1 MIHWLKVIQLAA
13 RSLMLHKFRSFLS
26 ILGIIFGVMA
36 VIAMLAI
43 GEGAKRETVRQI
55 ELLGT
60 NNLIVGSLQLT
71 ESEQMRAEERQSPGL
86 GLIDMATI
94 RQLPGVSR
102 VAAIRSYSIESIK
115 GSGKPAVV
123 GVTPDYFA
131 ITNLE
136 LVSGR
141 FITDTHQQRQ
151 FRVCVLGSDAAWSV
165 GTRRAVVGDTV
176 RIGSEWFHVAGV
188 LRDKDYSD
196 GQGAAITPRNS
207 NNDIYI
213 PISVI
218 PHGIEGGNESVDEI
232 WVQATDA
239 GTVSS
244 LARAVAA
251 TLDRLHRG
259 VTDYEVLV
267 PHELLERKQQTQ
279 RIFNIVLGTVAG
291 ISLLVGGIGIMNI
304 MLATVSERTREIGVC
319 RALGASRTDIVIQ
332 FLAESVVLTVLGGL
346 VGIAFGCAAAEII
359 AKFAGWTTAISW
371 QSVIAAALISALV
384 GIFFGLHPAQRAA
397 RMDPITALRSE

>member
-1 MIHWLKVIQLAA
+1 MIHWFKVVQMAA

-26 ILGIIFGVMA
+26 IVGIIFGVMA
-36 VIAMLAI
+36 VVAMLAI

-60 NNLIVGSLQLT
+60 DNLIIRSLNLT
-71 ESEQMRAEERQSPGL
+71 ESERMRAEERQSPGL

-94 RQLPGVSR
+94 RQLPGVAL
-102 VAAIRSYSIESIK
+102 AAALRTYSVESLEAA
-115 GSGKPAVV
+115 GKPAVV
-123 GVTPDYFA
+123 GVSPDYFT
-131 ITNLE
+131 ITNIE
-136 LVSGR
+136 LAAGK
-141 FITDTHQQRQ
+141 FISDTHLHRQ
-151 FRVCVLGSDAAWSV
+151 FRVCVLGSDAAWTV
-165 GTRRAVVGDTV
+165 DTRRTAVGDTV
-176 RIGSEWFHVAGV
+176 KIGSEWFHVAGI
-188 LRDKDYSD
+188 LRDKDYSG
-196 GQGAAITPRNS
+196 GQGAAITPRNA

-218 PHGIEGGNESVDEI
+218 PHGIEASGEAVDEV
-232 WVQATDA
+232 WVQAADA

-244 LARAVAA
+244 LSRAVLE
-251 TLDRLHRG
+251 TLQRLHRG
-259 VTDYEVLV
+259 VADYEVIV
-267 PHELLERKQQTQ
+267 PHELLQRKQQTQ

-332 FLAESVVLTVLGGL
+332 FLAESVVLTVLGGVL
-346 VGIAFGCAAAEII
+346 GIAFGCAAAEII
-359 AKFAGWTTAISW
+359 AKYAKWTTAISW
-371 QSVIAAALISALV
+371 QSVLAAAFISALV

-397 RMDPITALRSE
+397 RMDPIAALRSE